1 MNELEIKNRATLA
14 AQVLDN
20 PVYQAALITIKGSLV
35 QRMGDIKPTE
45 VAELQEV
52 ARTLQ
57 NLDKLEKNIVSVM
70 KAGKV
75 LDFKK
80 ERKLFNF

>member
-1 MNELEIKNRATLA
+1 
-14 AQVLDN
+14 
-20 PVYQAALITIKGSLV
+20 VYQAALITIKGSLV
-35 QRMGDIKPTE
+35 QRMGDIKPTD

>member
-35 QRMGDIKPTE
+35 QRMGDIKPTD
-45 VAELQEV
+45 VGELQEV

>member
-35 QRMGDIKPTE
+35 QRMGDIKPTD

>member
-20 PVYQAALITIKGSLV
+20 PVYRSALITIKGVLV
-35 QRMGDIKPTE
+35 QRMDSIKPTD

-57 NLDKLEKNIVSVM
+57 NLNRLEKTIESVM
-70 KAGKV
+70 NGGKV
-75 LDFKK
+75 LEYKK
-80 ERKLFNF
+80 ERKFKVF